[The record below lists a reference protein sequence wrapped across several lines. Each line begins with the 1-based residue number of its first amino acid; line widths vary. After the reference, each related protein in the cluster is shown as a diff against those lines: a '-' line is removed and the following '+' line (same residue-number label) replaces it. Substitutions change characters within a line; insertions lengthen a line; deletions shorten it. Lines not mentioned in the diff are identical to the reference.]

1 MNDNELMLVD
11 LSSIAFPIWMMAQND
26 PDPNATSTRTIERVR
41 ALTTGYPHCAICC
54 DAGRSFRKDTDPTY
68 KANREKQHAAYYHQV
83 WLVKEALAGDGYPVW
98 AVDGFE
104 ADDVIASATWQ
115 AISLPNPLE
124 VRIVSSDKDLLQLVS
139 KQVRAMSAKDG
150 AIYDPELVHAKF
162 GVSPSQMVDY
172 LSLVGDPAD
181 NIKGADK
188 IGTVTAA
195 KLLAE
200 FGSLEAIYV
209 AMKNG
214 ATPTMT
220 PAVRSSLVAFAP
232 RLLAVRELIQLRTD
246 VAIPFD
252 EIARERVAKETA
264 AFQAEDN
271 EPLEE
276 VMPSEFATMHVQRPD
291 ADQRTAVVSRASV
304 IEGAVV
310 TSPAVPSP
318 NAPPPMEW
326 ERHLEPRSIREAITL
341 SNHMFASKLFS
352 AYGTPQAV
360 LSVIL
365 AGREFGMQAMAS
377 LRAFHVVDGKPTMAA
392 DVIRALVLNSGKAKY
407 FRCTERTAERATFVT
422 QRGDDPPVTLSYS
435 VEEAKAAGMVR
446 NGGGWTKNPADMC
459 VARAGSKLARLVYP
473 DVIHGLYSPE
483 EFDA

>member
-1 MNDNELMLVD
+1 MNDSELMLVD

-54 DAGRSFRKDTDPTY
+54 DAGRSFRKDADPTY

-83 WLVKEALAGDGYPVW
+83 GLVKEALAGDGYPVW

-104 ADDVIASATWQ
+104 ADDLIASATWQ
-115 AISLPNPLE
+115 AISLPDPLE

-139 KQVRAMSAKDG
+139 KQVRAVSAKDG

-200 FGSLEAIYV
+200 FGSLEGVYL

-214 ATPTMT
+214 ATPSIT

-232 RLLAVRELIQLRTD
+232 RLLAVRALIELRTD

-252 EIARERVAKETA
+252 EIARERIAKETA
-264 AFQAEDN
+264 AFQAEEESIDQ
-271 EPLEE
+271 PLYAGVEQDEE
-276 VMPSEFATMHVQRPD
+276 HRLKRLNDIAD
-291 ADQRTAVVSRASV
+291 AQPAP
-304 IEGAVV
+304 VV
-310 TSPAVPSP
+310 TVKSNGKPTPVDDL
-318 NAPPPMEW
+318 APPPMEW